1 MWGLIAGMFEVER
14 GGWKEY
20 FVKTFA
26 FGVVL
31 CVVIIPIA
39 LLDKIKYKDASLPI
53 ISLVITRQIIYAAVN
68 SVIS

>member
-1 MWGLIAGMFEVER
+1 MERILIEDS
-14 GGWKEY
+14 
-20 FVKTFA
+20 A

-31 CVVIIPIA
+31 CLVIFPTA
-39 LLDKIKYKDASLPI
+39 LDKIKYKDTSLPI